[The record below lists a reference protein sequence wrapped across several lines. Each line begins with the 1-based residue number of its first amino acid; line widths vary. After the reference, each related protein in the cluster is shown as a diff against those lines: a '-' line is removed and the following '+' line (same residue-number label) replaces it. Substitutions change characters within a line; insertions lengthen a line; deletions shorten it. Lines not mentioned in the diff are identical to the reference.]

1 MLSVLDERFY
11 CVKCF
16 RRRGSNVSV
25 LMCYV
30 LALLMTH
37 VEGGPLHS

>member
-1 MLSVLDERFY
+1 MC
-11 CVKCF
+11 CVI
-16 RRRGSNVSV
+16 GGEV

-37 VEGGPLHS
+37 VEGGPLLSCNTQIRCTLLLW